1 LKLIDYGFIP
11 AMMPENENGI
21 PARVTSVYRER
32 YELVCEHGTTYGV
45 LKPAVYFHN
54 RSESIPAVGDFVLIN
69 YNTNRDS
76 QIAKTLERKSFFSRR
91 DPTPGRGEQ
100 AVAANFDYVF
110 VIQSLNDDFNIRRLE
125 RYVTLAWQSG
135 GIPVVILNKA
145 DLADDAADRVRA
157 AEKAARNVC
166 VHAISVKTGYGID
179 TLSGY
184 LKPRKT
190 IVLLGSSGVGKSSL
204 VNALAGKDI
213 MAVNEIREADSKGR
227 HTTTHRQ
234 LIMLGSGAM
243 IIDTPG
249 MRELGMWDVSKGLGE
264 AFDDVERFLGLC
276 RFSDCRHQTE
286 PGCAVRAAIVNGQL
300 PHSRWESYLK
310 LKQEAQFADDR
321 DGYLQEKKKR
331 EKDIARYSR
340 QRQRKMADDRL
351 VGCVVGRNYEDTD
364 HQGTDHTDRRYSGS
378 MDIRYAGGADRRYT
392 DSMDRRHTD
401 CTNYRYTGHIDRRNT
416 GRPDYRHT
424 GCLESFTCKVCGLLV
439 VPEGAGSQHRNHCP
453 KCLSSVHVDNE
464 PGDRASLCK
473 GIMDPIG
480 VWVRK
485 NGEWAIIH
493 RCRECGV
500 LSSNRIAAD
509 DNPALLMSIAVKPLA
524 APPFPL
530 AQLDMRYSNE

>member
-1 LKLIDYGFIP
+1 MKLIDYGFIP
-11 AMMPENENGI
+11 AMMPEGENGT
-21 PARVTSVYRER
+21 PARVISVHRER
-32 YELVCEHGTTYGV
+32 YELVCEHGTIYGV

-69 YNTNRDS
+69 YNVNGNS
-76 QIAKTLERKSFFSRR
+76 QITKTLERKSFFSRR

-166 VHAISVKTGYGID
+166 VHALSVKTGYGID
-179 TLSGY
+179 TLGEY

-249 MRELGMWDVSKGLGE
+249 MRELGMWDASKGLGE
-264 AFDDVERFLGLC
+264 AFDDVEHFLGLC

-286 PGCAVRAAIVNGQL
+286 PGCAVREAIANGEL
-300 PHSRWESYLK
+300 SRERWESYMK
-310 LKQEAQFADDR
+310 LKREAGFALDR
-321 DGYLQEKKKR
+321 AGYLQEKKR
-331 EKDIARYSR
+331 WEKDIARYSR
-340 QRQRKMADDRL
+340 QRRSNMADDRL
-351 VGCVVGRNYEDTD
+351 AGSVVNR
-364 HQGTDHTDRRYSGS
+364 HSG
-378 MDIRYAGGADRRYT
+378 
-392 DSMDRRHTD
+392 
-401 CTNYRYTGHIDRRNT
+401 CTNYRNTSRIDRRNT
-416 GRPDYRHT
+416 VRQDYRHR
-424 GCLESFTCKVCGLLV
+424 GCFESFTCKVCGTLV

-530 AQLDMRYSNE
+530 AQLEKGFSNE

>member
-1 LKLIDYGFIP
+1 MKLIDYGFVP
-11 AMMPENENGI
+11 AMVPENESGI
-21 PARVTSVYRER
+21 PARVTSVHRER
-32 YELVCEHGTTYGV
+32 YELVCEHGTVYGV
-45 LKPAVYFHN
+45 LKPAVYFHS
-54 RSESIPAVGDFVLIN
+54 RSESIPAVGDFVMLN
-69 YNTNRDS
+69 YNANGNS
-76 QIAKTLERKSFFSRR
+76 QITKTLERKSFFSRR

-110 VIQSLNDDFNIRRLE
+110 VMQSLNDDFNIRRLE
-125 RYVTLAWQSG
+125 RYATLAWQSG
-135 GIPVVILNKA
+135 GIPVVVLSKA

-166 VHAISVKTGYGID
+166 VHAVSVKTGYGID
-179 TLSGY
+179 TLGEY

-204 VNALAGKDI
+204 VNALTGRDI
-213 MAVNEIREADSKGR
+213 MAVNEIREADSKGQ
-227 HTTTHRQ
+227 HTTTYRQ
-234 LIMLGSGAM
+234 LFMLGSGAL

-264 AFDDVERFLGLC
+264 AFDDVERFIGLC

-286 PGCAVRAAIVNGQL
+286 PDCAVRAAIVSGQL
-300 PHSRWESYLK
+300 PHARWESYLK
-310 LKQEAQFADDR
+310 LKQEARYADDR
-321 DGYLQEKKKR
+321 EGYLQGKKMR
-331 EKDIARYSR
+331 EKDIARYQK
-340 QRQRKMADDRL
+340 QRQGNRADDQL
-351 VGCVVGRNYEDTD
+351 TGYEDRRNIGRMD
-364 HQGTDHTDRRYSGS
+364 HRHADCVDNRYSG
-378 MDIRYAGGADRRYT
+378 G
-392 DSMDRRHTD
+392 MDRRHTD
-401 CTNYRYTGHIDRRNT
+401 YGDYRNKSHLDRRNT
-416 GRPDYRHT
+416 GCPDYRHT
-424 GCLESFTCKVCGLLV
+424 GCYESFTCKVCGTLV
-439 VPEGAGSQHRNHCP
+439 LPEGAGSQHRNHCP

-493 RCRECGV
+493 RCRECGE

-530 AQLDMRYSNE
+530 AQLEKGFSNE